1 MPDYEKLIRSL
12 ERRGFAARLFSTA
25 QEAADYLDASL
36 DGVSVGFG
44 GSRTVQELELF
55 RRLSAHNDCRWHWDA
70 ASSGREAAAAAQV
83 YICSVNGL
91 SEDGELINI
100 DGAGNRVASTLF
112 GHEKVV
118 FVVGRNKIAPDYDAA
133 LWRARNIAAP
143 LNARRLK
150 RRTPCTQGEL
160 RCHDCKS
167 PERIC
172 AALCV
177 LWEKPSM
184 AGEMEVVLVDQD
196 LGF

>member
-1 MPDYEKLIRSL
+1 MPNYEKLTKSL
-12 ERRGFAARLFSTA
+12 EQRGFTARLFPTA
-25 QEAADYLDASL
+25 QEAADYLDAAL
-36 DGVSVGFG
+36 DGASIGFG
-44 GSRTVQELELF
+44 GSQTVQELDLF
-55 RRLSAHNDCRWHWDA
+55 RRLSVHNDCRWHWDSA
-70 ASSGREAAAAAQV
+70 TREAAAAAQV

-91 SEDGELINI
+91 SEDGVLINI

-112 GHEKVV
+112 GHRKVI

-143 LNARRLK
+143 LNARRLN
-150 RRTPCTQGEL
+150 RRTPCAAGEL
-160 RCHDCKS
+160 RCHDCRS

-177 LWEKPSM
+177 LWEKPSL
-184 AGEMEVVLVDQD
+184 AGEMEVVLVDQE